1 MTDNQRVTVSPEE
14 NGQNSPIVEEVQ
26 IPQWANDL
34 LMRRMDEAE
43 LLILPRRIKEGRGE
57 YRDADLPGV
66 RDLYDSG
73 VRVDWAHA
81 ESDRTFI
88 GEYSAHEIT
97 TIGLFAA
104 QTIAQE
110 NIGAIYWW
118 LLGRVRQ
125 ALGGYLPGQKTPP
138 FVIEVDRVKID
149 GDRREIEG
157 LRVTG
162 HDERV
167 VDVAIALVRGEP
179 LPND

>member
-1 MTDNQRVTVSPEE
+1 MTDSEATAVFPDGG
-14 NGQNSPIVEEVQ
+14 GQNAPVVEKVQ
-26 IPQWANDL
+26 VPEWADDL
-34 LMRRMDEAE
+34 LLQRTDEAE
-43 LLILPRRIKEGRGE
+43 ILILPRRVKDGRGE
-57 YRDADLPGV
+57 YRGADLPGV
-66 RDLYDSG
+66 RDLYASG
-73 VRVDWAHA
+73 IRVDWAHE

-88 GEYSAHEIT
+88 SEYSAQEIAT
-97 TIGLFAA
+97 VGLFVT

-118 LLGRVRQ
+118 LLSRIRQ
-125 ALGGYLPGQKTPP
+125 VLSGHLPGQKTPT
-138 FVIEVDRVKID
+138 FVVEVDRVKIE

-179 LPND
+179 FLND

>member
-1 MTDNQRVTVSPEE
+1 MTDSERVAESPASDGR
-14 NGQNSPIVEEVQ
+14 NAPIVEKVQ
-26 IPQWANDL
+26 VPEWADDL
-34 LMRRMDEAE
+34 LLRRDDEAE
-43 LLILPRRIKEGRGE
+43 ILILPQRIKDGRGE

-66 RDLYDSG
+66 RNLYGSG
-73 VRVDWAHA
+73 IRVDWAHA

-88 GEYSAHEIT
+88 SEYSAHEFAT
-97 TIGLFAA
+97 VGLFVA

-118 LLGRVRQ
+118 LLSRVRQ
-125 ALGGYLPGQKTPP
+125 ALSGYLPGQKTPP
-138 FVIEVDRVKID
+138 FVVEVDRVVIE

-167 VDVAIALVRGEP
+167 VDVAIALVRGESVP
-179 LPND
+179 E